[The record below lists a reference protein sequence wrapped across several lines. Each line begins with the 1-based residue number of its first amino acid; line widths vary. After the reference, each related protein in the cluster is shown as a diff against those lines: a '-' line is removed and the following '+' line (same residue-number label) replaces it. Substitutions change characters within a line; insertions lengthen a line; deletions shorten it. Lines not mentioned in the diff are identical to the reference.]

1 MKTIL
6 VILDGLSEEK
16 VTALGL
22 MTPLEYAKTPT
33 IDKIIKTGSHSKR
46 TFYPSDRKPDS
57 LNCILS
63 ILGVE
68 ERFIPENRAYL
79 EAIAANINVEQDE
92 AVLRCNLVSMKNGK
106 LESFNGKGLSK
117 DEMETASNNVK
128 TPEHIKFYHISNYRN
143 IMVVKKNKQLLS
155 LKDVP
160 PHESVGE
167 SIEMMLENI
176 RDIDRLNE
184 FVETNKVTIRN
195 NDYMFYPWGVSEA
208 VILPTYLNLHNKSCS
223 CICSAEIVRGI
234 AKLMKIDLPTLKNAT
249 GDVDTDLAEKA
260 KSVLSE
266 IKTHDVVIAHIN
278 GTDEV
283 SHRKDLPGKI
293 KFIEK
298 IDKEFLRE
306 IYEKTQDTK
315 IIIVSD
321 HQTSTSTGKHEKGL
335 VDLIVNMV

>member
-1 MKTIL
+1 MKKIM
-6 VILDGLSEEK
+6 VILDGLSEDK
-16 VTALGL
+16 VPALGG
-22 MTPLEYAKTPT
+22 MTPLEYANTPT
-33 IDKIIKTGSHSKR
+33 IDKIIETGTHNKR

-68 ERFIPENRAYL
+68 ERFIPKNRAYL
-79 EAIAANINVEQDE
+79 EAIAANISVEDDE
-92 AVLRCNLVSMKNGK
+92 AVLRCNLVSLKNGK

-117 DEMETASNNVK
+117 AEMEAAANNVK

-143 IMVVKKNKQLLS
+143 IIVKKKNKQLLS

-167 SIEMMLENI
+167 SIETMLENI
-176 RDIDRLNE
+176 RQTNLLNE
-184 FVETNKVTIRN
+184 FVETNKITIHN
-195 NDYMFYPWGVSEA
+195 NDYMFYPWGVSE
-208 VILPTYLNLHNKSCS
+208 VVTLPSFLNLYNKSCS
-223 CICSAEIVRGI
+223 CVCGAEIVRGI
-234 AKLMKIDLPTLKNAT
+234 AKSMKIDLPNLNNAT
-249 GDVDTDLAEKA
+249 GDVDTDLEEKA
-260 KSVLSE
+260 KAVLSE

-335 VDLIVNMV
+335 VDFIVNMV

>member
-1 MKTIL
+1 MKTIM

-16 VTALGL
+16 IPSLGL
-22 MTPLEYAKTPT
+22 MTPLEYANTPT
-33 IDKIIKTGSHSKR
+33 IDKMIKTGSRSKR
-46 TFYPSDRKPDS
+46 TFYPRDRKPDS

-79 EAIAANINVEQDE
+79 EAIAANINVEDDE
-92 AVLRCNLVSMKNGK
+92 AVLRCNLVSLKNDK

-117 DEMETASNNVK
+117 SEMEEAANNVK
-128 TPEHIKFYHISNYRN
+128 TPEHIKFFHISNYRN
-143 IMVVKKNKQLLS
+143 IVVVKKNKQFLC
-155 LKDVP
+155 LKDIL
-160 PHESVGE
+160 PHENVGK
-167 SIEMMLENI
+167 SIETMLENI
-176 RDIDRLNE
+176 RQINLLNE
-184 FVETNKVTIRN
+184 FVETNKFKIHN

-208 VILPTYLNLHNKSCS
+208 AVLPAFLNLHNKSCS
-223 CICSAEIVRGI
+223 CVCSAEIVRGI
-234 AKLMKIDLPTLKNAT
+234 AKSMKIDLPNLKNAT
-249 GDVDTDLAEKA
+249 ADVDTDLAEKA
-260 KSVLSE
+260 SVVLSE

-298 IDKEFLRE
+298 IDNEFLRE
-306 IYEKTQDTK
+306 IYEKTHYTK

-321 HQTSTSTGKHEKGL
+321 HQTSTITGKHEKGL